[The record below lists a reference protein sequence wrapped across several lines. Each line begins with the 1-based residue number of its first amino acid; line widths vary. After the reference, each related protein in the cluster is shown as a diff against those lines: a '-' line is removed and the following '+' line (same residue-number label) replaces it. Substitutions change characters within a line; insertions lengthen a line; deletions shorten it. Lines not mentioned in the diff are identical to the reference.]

1 MQSQYAANLCW
12 STPAPVNLIA
22 PFYVKVKAKI
32 TAFSVSAG
40 DVAYVKQLVDKRIR
54 DISMQIM
61 VVSTNKDGFGRN
73 VYKSEIFPGNRKYQ

>member
-1 MQSQYAANLCW
+1 VLEHSR
-12 STPAPVNLIA
+12 SVNLIA

-54 DISMQIM
+54 RYFHANHGGFDEQ
-61 VVSTNKDGFGRN
+61 GWEFGRN
-73 VYKSEIFPGNRKYQ
+73 VYKSEYFR